1 VAEIVGEHRRTK
13 ARRQRDAPLP
23 AAQPSPC
30 PFAAA
35 VFCDDCAKPAGAPPI
50 SVNTMTNK
58 DAAVGRATLARW
70 RMYRTARSIM
80 TMLQMYFFN
89 LSSRDDGERRRV
101 SNGEI

>member
-1 VAEIVGEHRRTK
+1 
-13 ARRQRDAPLP
+13 
-23 AAQPSPC
+23 
-30 PFAAA
+30 
-35 VFCDDCAKPAGAPPI
+35 
-50 SVNTMTNK
+50 MTNK